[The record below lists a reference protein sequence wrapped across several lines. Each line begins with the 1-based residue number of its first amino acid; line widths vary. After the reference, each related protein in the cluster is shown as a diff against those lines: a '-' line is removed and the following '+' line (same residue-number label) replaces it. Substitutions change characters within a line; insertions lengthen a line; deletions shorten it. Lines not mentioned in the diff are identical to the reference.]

1 MSKYTKCLILVFG
14 VILLCL
20 GFFLWGQYSVD
31 IPEPDVKI
39 VVDTISIERPVPVE
53 KVVTSTKLIP
63 VKGDTVYNESVSI
76 LTVHDTTYVALQ
88 YQQNH
93 YRDSLYEAW
102 VSGVDPTLDS
112 IKVYK
117 TTKIVSLKEP
127 VRHKL
132 NILLSGN
139 YIYKCPKQEGVF
151 FTGLEWQTP
160 CGLAIQGG
168 GFATTA
174 KDNGLFV
181 GVSYRF
187 NILGKK

>member
-1 MSKYTKCLILVFG
+1 MSKVNKWFLLVFG
-14 VILLCL
+14 AILICW
-20 GFFLWGQYSVD
+20 GCFLWGQYSVD

-39 VVDTISIERPVPVE
+39 VVDTVSIERPVPVE
-53 KVVTSTKLIP
+53 KVITATKLIP
-63 VKGDTVYNESVSI
+63 VKGDTIYNESVRVI
-76 LTVHDTTYVALQ
+76 TVHDTAYVALQ

-93 YRDSLYEAW
+93 YIDSLYEAW
-102 VSGVDPTLDS
+102 VSGVDPALDS

-117 TTKIVSLKEP
+117 TTRTITLKEP

-139 YIYKCPKQEGVF
+139 YIYKFPKQEGEF
-151 FTGLEWQTP
+151 LIGLEWQTP

-168 GFATTA
+168 GFTTTA

-181 GVSYRF
+181 GASYRF